1 MIELHHASPGRLLTQ
16 NSELRK
22 SGIWNWTLP
31 AFITTLS
38 DGTRFNVCPN
48 AGPCARVCYARF
60 GTYLFRNV
68 KERHLAN
75 LEFLL
80 VHPDEWEKQMLGE
93 TGHRRF
99 RPSGNAHNLPYDP
112 DDWFIDIW
120 VRSGGRAVRIHD
132 AGDFYDLDYFMRWVR
147 IAEQRPAV
155 LFYAYT
161 KEVEM
166 IKPLIPTLPTNL
178 RIIFSFG
185 GLQDHLIDRD
195 HDRNADV
202 FPDLDSLLAAGYTDQ
217 EENDVLA
224 AVLPTTR
231 IGIVQ
236 NNLPVARKRFRGLPM
251 SALRP
256 PPHQPLP

>member
-1 MIELHHASPGRLLTQ
+1 MTRHYSSPGDLLTQ

-38 DGTRFNVCPN
+38 DGTRFNTCPN

-80 VHPDEWEKQMLGE
+80 IHPEAWEQQMLEE

-99 RPSGNAHNLPYDP
+99 RVSGNAHNLPHNP
-112 DDWFIDIW
+112 DDWFIHVWDQ
-120 VRSGGRAVRIHD
+120 SGGRAVRIHD
-132 AGDFYDLDYFMRWVR
+132 AGDFFSLDYFERWCR
-147 IAEQRPAV
+147 IAEQRPHI

-161 KEVEM
+161 KEVAM
-166 IKPLIPTLPTNL
+166 LKPLVPHLPPNL
-178 RIIFSFG
+178 RLIFSYG

-195 HDRNADV
+195 IDRNADV
-202 FPDLDSLLAAGYTDQ
+202 FPDLESLLAAGYTDQ
-217 EENDVLA
+217 EDNDVLA
-224 AVLPTTR
+224 AIMPNTKV
-231 IGIVQ
+231 GIVQ

-256 PPHQPLP
+256 PQNQP